1 MELKI
6 YNQNGEL
13 KLTVNTAA
21 SSTWNT
27 ELMAENAVS
36 ATFTHPF
43 FVALDVND
51 YVMLNDTKFSIN
63 KEYKPKQVSTQEY
76 NYTVKFYGPEHDAE
90 RVMFLNLTDGQ
101 YELQFYL
108 DDSPAMHLQRWI
120 DNMNRVYGEK
130 RWSIGDV
137 LDAPKKT
144 VEYNNA
150 TCWDAL
156 SLISDAFEA
165 EWWTDGFKINLTRC
179 ERGDRVELGYMQGLT
194 SLTQSENSSDVKFF
208 TRLFPLGS
216 TRNID
221 RNRYGFS
228 RLQLPNRAKYV
239 DRNTRYG
246 LYEYVE
252 ESTFADIYPHYRGTV
267 NTVRQ
272 EEKVDENDKKIT
284 IYYFDDI
291 GMTFDP
297 NDFEIGGLAKHITFQ
312 TGELAGREFEVKYDS
327 KTMEWEILNT
337 YPSETE
343 QIPGKNLIPALG
355 DEYIPWNFS
364 LPTGLEKEAEVAYE
378 TAVNSYLEKYSE
390 DMSKYGGE
398 TDYTYIDKNN
408 IPLQLGQNV
417 RLLSDKFFDEGF
429 SDTRITKVTR
439 KLDNLSMA
447 TIECTNMVGK
457 GWKRTVDASLAQ
469 LQYVMS
475 SGSNPSS
482 GSSSSTSID
491 VSDKLKKNIVIN
503 SNDVGYFKKKDVLLA
518 GQTWETIFRK
528 MLYKP
533 MGGEL
538 SSSISTSDKV
548 EYGTKQGRI
557 TYTATRNGQGE
568 MTKAFHD
575 EDEGKKLVFS
585 AESQGIQTAVLTLSG
600 TYTKR
605 ETHRATVVYASSDI
619 LPEKILNDTITVNV
633 YRRWFAG
640 VVDSEPKTSAQVR
653 ALGSSGL
660 YTGKGE
666 YSFTATN
673 WKMIAICL
681 PEGDITSLEIKGI
694 QGNIIWD
701 TGLVSGPKEIPVKDL
716 NSSTET
722 NYKMWIMNTQLVN
735 DTTNHITLNT

>member
-1 MELKI
+1 
-6 YNQNGEL
+6 
-13 KLTVNTAA
+13 
-21 SSTWNT
+21 
-27 ELMAENAVS
+27 
-36 ATFTHPF
+36 
-43 FVALDVND
+43 
-51 YVMLNDTKFSIN
+51 
-63 KEYKPKQVSTQEY
+63 
-76 NYTVKFYGPEHDAE
+76 
-90 RVMFLNLTDGQ
+90 
-101 YELQFYL
+101 
-108 DDSPAMHLQRWI
+108 
-120 DNMNRVYGEK
+120 
-130 RWSIGDV
+130 
-137 LDAPKKT
+137 
-144 VEYNNA
+144 
-150 TCWDAL
+150 
-156 SLISDAFEA
+156 
-165 EWWTDGFKINLTRC
+165 
-179 ERGDRVELGYMQGLT
+179 
-194 SLTQSENSSDVKFF
+194 
-208 TRLFPLGS
+208 
-216 TRNID
+216 
-221 RNRYGFS
+221 
-228 RLQLPNRAKYV
+228 
-239 DRNTRYG
+239 
-246 LYEYVE
+246 
-252 ESTFADIYPHYRGTV
+252 
-267 NTVRQ
+267 
-272 EEKVDENDKKIT
+272 
-284 IYYFDDI
+284 
-291 GMTFDP
+291 MTFDP

-327 KTMEWEILNT
+327 KAMEWEIINT

-343 QIPGKNLIPALG
+343 QIPGKNLIPASG

-491 VSDKLKKNIVIN
+491 ISDKLKKNIVIN

-538 SSSISTSDKV
+538 SSSISTSDSV
-548 EYGTKQGRI
+548 EYGTKKGRI

-568 MTKAFHD
+568 MTKAFYD
-575 EDEGKKLVFS
+575 ENEDKKLVFS

-600 TYTKR
+600 TYTQR

-619 LPEKILNDTITVNV
+619 LPEKTLNDTITVNV

-640 VVDSEPKTSAQVR
+640 VVDSEPTTSAQVR

-660 YTGKGE
+660 YTGAKEYEFNVGIWTTMVICIPSDNMDTVIKEGVPGNYLESSGVYKGM
-666 YSFTATN
+666 
-673 WKMIAICL
+673 KQ
-681 PEGDITSLEIKGI
+681 IKVAGA
-694 QGNIIWD
+694 N
-701 TGLVSGPKEIPVKDL
+701 
-716 NSSTET
+716 NSTEII
-722 NYKMWIMNTQLVN
+722 YSMYIFMV
-735 DTTNHITLNT
+735 DTVSDEAKFKFKTI

>member
-252 ESTFADIYPHYRGTV
+252 ESAFADIYPHYRGTV

-312 TGELAGREFEVKYDS
+312 TGELAGREFEVKYNS

-429 SDTRITKVTR
+429 SETRITKVTR

-491 VSDKLKKNIVIN
+491 VSDKLKKNIVVN

-568 MTKAFHD
+568 MTKAFYD
-575 EDEGKKLVFS
+575 ENEDKKLVFS

-619 LPEKILNDTITVNV
+619 LPEKTLNDTITVNV

-660 YTGKGE
+660 YTGATE
-666 YSFTATN
+666 YEFNVGIWTT
-673 WKMIAICL
+673 MVICI
-681 PEGDITSLEIKGI
+681 PSDSMDTVIKEGT
-694 QGNIIWD
+694 QGNY
-701 TGLVSGPKEIPVKDL
+701 LESSGVYKGMKQIKVAGA
-716 NSSTET
+716 NNSTEII
-722 NYKMWIMNTQLVN
+722 YSMYIFMV
-735 DTTNHITLNT
+735 DTVSDEAKFKFKTI

>member
-51 YVMLNDTKFSIN
+51 YVMLNDIKFSIN

-252 ESTFADIYPHYRGTV
+252 ESAFADIYPHYRGTV

-327 KTMEWEILNT
+327 KTMEWEIINT

-343 QIPGKNLIPALG
+343 QIPGKNLIPAPG

-491 VSDKLKKNIVIN
+491 VSDKLKKNIVVN

-568 MTKAFHD
+568 MTKAFYD
-575 EDEGKKLVFS
+575 ENEDKKLVFS

-619 LPEKILNDTITVNV
+619 LPEKTLNDTITVNV

-660 YTGKGE
+660 YTGAKE
-666 YSFTATN
+666 YDFNVGIWTT
-673 WKMIAICL
+673 MVICI
-681 PEGDITSLEIKGI
+681 PSDSMDTVIKEGT
-694 QGNIIWD
+694 QGNY
-701 TGLVSGPKEIPVKDL
+701 LESSGVYKGMKQIKVAGA
-716 NSSTET
+716 NNSTEII
-722 NYKMWIMNTQLVN
+722 YSMYIFMV
-735 DTTNHITLNT
+735 DTVSDEAKFKFKTI

>member
-6 YNQNGEL
+6 YNQNGKL

-36 ATFTHPF
+36 ASFTHPF

-51 YVMLNDTKFSIN
+51 YVMLNDIKFSIN

-252 ESTFADIYPHYRGTV
+252 ESAFADIYPHYRGTV

-327 KTMEWEILNT
+327 KAMEWEIINT

-343 QIPGKNLIPALG
+343 QIPGKNLIPASG

-491 VSDKLKKNIVIN
+491 ISDKLKKNIVIN

-538 SSSISTSDKV
+538 SSSISTSDSV
-548 EYGTKQGRI
+548 EYGTKKGRI

-568 MTKAFHD
+568 MTKAFYD
-575 EDEGKKLVFS
+575 ENEDKKLVFS

-600 TYTKR
+600 TYTQR

-619 LPEKILNDTITVNV
+619 LPEKTLNDTITVNV

-640 VVDSEPKTSAQVR
+640 VVDSEPTTSAQVR

-660 YTGKGE
+660 YTGAKEYEFNVGIWTTMVICIPSDNMDTVIKEGVPGNYLESSGVYKGM
-666 YSFTATN
+666 
-673 WKMIAICL
+673 KQ
-681 PEGDITSLEIKGI
+681 IKVAGA
-694 QGNIIWD
+694 N
-701 TGLVSGPKEIPVKDL
+701 
-716 NSSTET
+716 NSTEII
-722 NYKMWIMNTQLVN
+722 YSMYIFMV
-735 DTTNHITLNT
+735 DTVSDEAKFKFKTI

>member
-6 YNQNGEL
+6 YNQSGKL
-13 KLTVNTAA
+13 KLTVNTAD

-27 ELMAENAVS
+27 ELMAENTVS
-36 ATFTHPF
+36 ATFTYPF

-51 YVMLNDTKFSIN
+51 YVMLKGVKFSIN

-130 RWSIGDV
+130 RWSMGDV

-144 VEYNNA
+144 VEYNNT

-252 ESTFADIYPHYRGTV
+252 EAAFADIYPHYRGTV
-267 NTVRQ
+267 HTVRQ
-272 EEKVDENDKKIT
+272 EEKTDENDKKIT
-284 IYYFDDI
+284 VYYFDDI
-291 GMTFDP
+291 GMTFNP

-327 KTMEWEILNT
+327 KAMEWEIINT

-343 QIPGKNLIPALG
+343 QIPGKNLIPAPE

-398 TDYTYIDKNN
+398 PDYTYIDKNN

-417 RLLSDKFFDEGF
+417 RLLSDKFFNEGF
-429 SDTRITKVTR
+429 SDTRITKVVR

-482 GSSSSTSID
+482 GNSSSTSIE
-491 VSDKLKKNIVIN
+491 VSDKLKKNIVVN

-538 SSSISTSDKV
+538 SHSISTSDSV
-548 EYGTKQGRI
+548 EYGTKKGRI
-557 TYTATRNGQGE
+557 TTRNGQGE
-568 MTKAFHD
+568 MTKAFYD
-575 EDEGKKLVFS
+575 DNENNKLVFS
-585 AESQGIQTAVLTLSG
+585 TESQGIQTAVRTLSG
-600 TYTKR
+600 TYTQR
-605 ETHRATVVYASSDI
+605 ETHKATVVYASNDI
-619 LPEKILNDTITVNV
+619 LPEKTLTDTITVNV
-633 YRRWFAG
+633 YRKWFAG
-640 VVDSEPKTSAQVR
+640 VVSAIPTTSAQVR
-653 ALGSSGL
+653 ALSASGLFDGSSYG
-660 YTGKGE
+660 
-666 YSFTATN
+666 FTISNYRTFV
-673 WKMIAICL
+673 ICI
-681 PEGDITSLEIKGI
+681 PSGTIKEVSLEERYKY
-694 QGNIIWD
+694 NFMD
-701 TGLVSGPKEIPVKDL
+701 LDSAANPKKISVEGANGSAAIEYTMYIFTTTTA
-716 NSSTET
+716 STET
-722 NYKMWIMNTQLVN
+722 DKFTFKMN
-735 DTTNHITLNT
+735 

>member
-6 YNQNGEL
+6 YNQNGKL

-252 ESTFADIYPHYRGTV
+252 ESAFADIYPHYRGTV

-327 KTMEWEILNT
+327 KAMEWEIINT

-343 QIPGKNLIPALG
+343 QIPGKNLIPAPG

-482 GSSSSTSID
+482 GSNSSTSID

-538 SSSISTSDKV
+538 SSSISTSDSV

-568 MTKAFHD
+568 MTKAFYD

-619 LPEKILNDTITVNV
+619 LPEKTLNDTITVNV

-640 VVDSEPKTSAQVR
+640 VVDSEPTTSAQVR

-660 YTGKGE
+660 YTGAKE
-666 YSFTATN
+666 YDFNVGIWTT
-673 WKMIAICL
+673 MVICI
-681 PEGDITSLEIKGI
+681 PSDSMDTVIKEGT
-694 QGNIIWD
+694 QGNY
-701 TGLVSGPKEIPVKDL
+701 LESSGVYKGMKQIKVAGA
-716 NSSTET
+716 NNSTEII
-722 NYKMWIMNTQLVN
+722 YSMYIFMV
-735 DTTNHITLNT
+735 DTVSDEAKFKFKTI